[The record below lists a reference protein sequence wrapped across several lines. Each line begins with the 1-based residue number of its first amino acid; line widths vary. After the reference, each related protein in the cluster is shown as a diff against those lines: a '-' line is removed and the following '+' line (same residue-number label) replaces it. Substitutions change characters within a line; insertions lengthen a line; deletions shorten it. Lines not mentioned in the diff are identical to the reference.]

1 MDSPRANQSE
11 KQPAGSIHHTGD
23 GVEAGN
29 RVYEDINEALSN
41 VQLPAPTL
49 APSGA
54 ARSPATFT
62 IDVAH
67 AH

>member
-41 VQLPAPTL
+41 
-49 APSGA
+49 
-54 ARSPATFT
+54 
-62 IDVAH
+62 D
-67 AH
+67 